1 MNRSTK
7 YVKNQELKRF
17 NNIKGKKKYLLT
29 SKVMNRMELSVPII
43 LYLMFIGIVVYLMR
57 YQGNEKIAT
66 VIDFIIAVMS
76 VVIMVMSYIRTIITK
91 KENANAIWI
100 YNGIFILILS
110 IGLVVVLIAG
120 IKMNTG
126 STEDAIYPEFY
137 PKVLGSTIFLTE
149 LLKQE
154 ITVSRLHK
162 KVSIFEYFENC
173 QIKPWWGKLFNLKKE
188 IIKSNINPTHI
199 SKQQQTIVDA
209 LFGSFFCSVDKKTD
223 MISVSVTT
231 LDADVSAQIADL
243 IRKRL
248 QIYITQYRTNKSRK
262 DVEYTRKIVAES
274 RAQYIKAQQKY
285 SAYCDAN
292 EDIGL
297 MSFTQVRDRLENEMQ
312 MAYNMYQQS
321 VQQMQLAQAKLQERT
336 PIFVTIH
343 PAAIPSKPSGPKRII
358 TMALMSFLAFFCS
371 FSFYMVKDIYNQ
383 KMGHATNEY

>member
-1 MNRSTK
+1 
-7 YVKNQELKRF
+7 
-17 NNIKGKKKYLLT
+17 
-29 SKVMNRMELSVPII
+29 
-43 LYLMFIGIVVYLMR
+43 
-57 YQGNEKIAT
+57 
-66 VIDFIIAVMS
+66 
-76 VVIMVMSYIRTIITK
+76 
-91 KENANAIWI
+91 
-100 YNGIFILILS
+100 
-110 IGLVVVLIAG
+110 
-120 IKMNTG
+120 
-126 STEDAIYPEFY
+126 
-137 PKVLGSTIFLTE
+137 
-149 LLKQE
+149 
-154 ITVSRLHK
+154 
-162 KVSIFEYFENC
+162 
-173 QIKPWWGKLFNLKKE
+173 
-188 IIKSNINPTHI
+188 
-199 SKQQQTIVDA
+199 
-209 LFGSFFCSVDKKTD
+209 

-274 RAQYIKAQQKY
+274 RVQYIKAQQKY

-321 VQQMQLAQAKLQERT
+321 VQQMQLAQAKLQERA
-336 PIFVTIH
+336 PIFVTIQ

>member
-1 MNRSTK
+1 MSENTEYSYKTADQASANL
-7 YVKNQELKRF
+7 VHLVSLL
-17 NNIKGKKKYLLT
+17 KKKLLA
-29 SKVMNRMELSVPII
+29 I
-43 LYLMFIGIVVYLMR
+43 LIF
-57 YQGNEKIAT
+57 T
-66 VIDFIIAVMS
+66 FS
-76 VVIMVMSYIRTIITK
+76 VVILTGIYIFSLPRTWKSDTILLP
-91 KENANAIWI
+91 ESSANSVSG
-100 YNGIFILILS
+100 NLGS
-110 IGLVVVLIAG
+110 IAAIAG

-188 IIKSNINPTHI
+188 IIKPNINPTHI

-209 LFGSFFCSVDKKTD
+209 LFDSFFCSVDKKTD

-274 RAQYIKAQQKY
+274 RVQYIKAQQKY

-336 PIFVTIH
+336 PIFVTIQ
-343 PAAIPSKPSGPKRII
+343 PAAIPSKPSGPKRMM

-371 FSFYMVKDIYNQ
+371 FSFFMVKDIYNQ